1 MSDFEPGL
9 GRARS
14 KEKNNQSGG
23 RSGSKVM
30 TKSGPAVGRAK
41 GNAMKGGAITRA
53 TRGKLR

>member
-9 GRARS
+9 KRARS
-14 KEKNNQSGG
+14 KESNNHSQG

-30 TKSGPAVGRAK
+30 TKSGPAVGNAK
-41 GNAMKGGAITRA
+41 GNSMKGGAITKP